1 MADAPIDRQGLPA
14 GYPYRDDYEVTPR
27 TLRDD
32 RDRYLIIDVR
42 EADELRVASIPGVVH
57 IPLGQL
63 MERLD
68 DIEPEPGQTVATLCH
83 HGRRSL
89 RASLALRE
97 VGFPDALSIAG
108 GIDLW
113 SRDIDTTVPRY

>member
-1 MADAPIDRQGLPA
+1 MNFSLA
-14 GYPYRDDYEVTPR
+14 T
-27 TLRDD
+27 
-32 RDRYLIIDVR
+32 
-42 EADELRVASIPGVVH
+42 
-57 IPLGQL
+57 
-63 MERLD
+63 RLD
-68 DIEPEPGQTVATLCH
+68 DIEPAPGQRVATLCH

-113 SRDIDTTVPRY
+113 SRDIDSAVPRY